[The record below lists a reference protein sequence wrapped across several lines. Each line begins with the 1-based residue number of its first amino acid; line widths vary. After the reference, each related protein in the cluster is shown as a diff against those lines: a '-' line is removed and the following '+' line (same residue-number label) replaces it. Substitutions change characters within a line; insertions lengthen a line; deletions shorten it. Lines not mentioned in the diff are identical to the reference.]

1 MNKANL
7 RITQKKYILQKNY
20 TILHTKAM
28 NMAGE
33 QKPGG
38 TRQLGHWLG
47 DQLSNI
53 QPHPFGH
60 YRHEY
65 LIYTS
70 VCKKKKRGS

>member
-1 MNKANL
+1 
-7 RITQKKYILQKNY
+7 
-20 TILHTKAM
+20 M

-60 YRHEY
+60 YKHEY
-65 LIYTS
+65 LIYT
-70 VCKKKKRGS
+70 CMKKKKKEEADFLTREERGSAKNYIK